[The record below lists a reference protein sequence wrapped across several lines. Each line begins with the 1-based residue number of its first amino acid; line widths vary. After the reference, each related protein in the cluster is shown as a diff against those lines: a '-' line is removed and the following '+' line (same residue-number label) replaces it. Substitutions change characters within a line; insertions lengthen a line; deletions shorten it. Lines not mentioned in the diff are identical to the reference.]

1 MNGTIGSKASGGCYH
16 FGSEMKT
23 QIDSYKECQARAGYL
38 VEITNEIEHN
48 YLSQKLQEI
57 TSLQSSWN
65 KWWIGLHL
73 NSDGN
78 SKPVDDHEGSGLNAG
93 TGAMDLPEN
102 DFFPSDSDWIW
113 KRSEVALSNQ
123 IYTSWVESSTNRLEG
138 KCVFIDHVSSWM
150 WKTAPCHQKHFFI
163 CEIDAIRF

>member
-1 MNGTIGSKASGGCYH
+1 
-16 FGSEMKT
+16 MKT

-73 NSDGN
+73 DSDGN
-78 SKPVDDHEGSGLNAG
+78 SKPLDDQEGSGLNAG
-93 TGAMDLPEN
+93 AGAMDLPEN

-113 KRSEVALSNQ
+113 KRSGVALSNQ
-123 IYTSWVESSTNRLEG
+123 IYTGWIESSTNRLEG
-138 KCVFIDHVSSWM
+138 KCDVFLRKQGNDNSI
-150 WKTAPCHQKHFFI
+150 FFL
-163 CEIDAIRF
+163 FT